1 MLILKWQSL
10 LIKELKYQTR
20 QTQRVPS
27 TLLPSPLKLESPIS
41 MPYLELVTSSIE
53 TAQEESKFNLILL
66 SQLLLL
72 TVEPLFLPF
81 LSTISFVHQEN

>member
-1 MLILKWQSL
+1 MLILKLQSL
-10 LIKELKYQTR
+10 LIKELKHQTR
-20 QTQRVPS
+20 QTKRVPS
-27 TLLPSPLKLESPIS
+27 TLLPSQLKLEFLIS

-66 SQLLLL
+66 SHLLPL

-81 LSTISFVHQEN
+81 LSTKSCVHQEN